1 MASGRGARAR
11 DLRNNK
17 TSSILVR
24 CRRDIS
30 YFVIITSS
38 STFMWYEFPQC
49 WEEDEVEEELH
60 LGETGREIAVARSR
74 RSALLTSR
82 SRYSSVRCSWF
93 YRTVEVPL
101 FLNSCFVS
109 LQWSRDLDKLPS
121 LLQKPLLLLSLF
133 YFNLPKKTLKKAHF
147 LRFIALLMLQTFF
160 AELFLAFLDL
170 VPPVKRHFLFFE
182 KVFNNIKEAAKMCQ
196 AGKVFALYFEW

>member
-11 DLRNNK
+11 DPRNNK

-121 LLQKPLLLLSLF
+121 LLQKPLLLLSFLLQPSKENFKEGTFFWGSLLCWCYKLF
-133 YFNLPKKTLKKAHF
+133 SGTFFGLFSTLCPLSKDISYSLKKF
-147 LRFIALLMLQTFF
+147 LI
-160 AELFLAFLDL
+160 
-170 VPPVKRHFLFFE
+170 
-182 KVFNNIKEAAKMCQ
+182 I
-196 AGKVFALYFEW
+196 

>member
-11 DLRNNK
+11 DPRNNK

-147 LRFIALLMLQTFF
+147 FEVHCFVDATNFF
-160 AELFLAFLDL
+160 PELFLAFSR
-170 VPPVKRHFLFFE
+170 PCAPCQKTFLILWKSF
-182 KVFNNIKEAAKMCQ
+182 
-196 AGKVFALYFEW
+196 